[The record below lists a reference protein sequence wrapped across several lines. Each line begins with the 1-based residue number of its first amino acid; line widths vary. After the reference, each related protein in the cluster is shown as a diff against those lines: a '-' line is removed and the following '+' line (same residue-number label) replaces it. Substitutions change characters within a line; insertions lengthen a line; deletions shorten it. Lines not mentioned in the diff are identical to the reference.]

1 MVLVGLCGVFLG
13 YVLSAIIQRW
23 AFSRRES
30 VLKAEEER
38 LGGIDDP
45 RMTLSRIV
53 FQLEREAPRWSF
65 SRHTAWRWP
74 SFLAK
79 LDAADLGQPRT
90 LVDDRHLMAVATI
103 GLPDELLEPE
113 TIAKGGGP
121 PGCIAPALALTVLGC
136 LLLGFAS
143 GSFVYPALGVVCLVI
158 SLPLLPAVRRRL
170 PWVTDQPR
178 LPIAGVGFVQDV
190 KGRSWTVNNAIML
203 VKATG
208 WIHGIRIEL
217 IGEAGLLPFAFGD
230 ETDPEFIKLWQ
241 RWNHPHPRP
250 ELLG

>member
-1 MVLVGLCGVFLG
+1 MSNAAPFDQRAALEGAIVSLILPPPRDSRSVASMATVATAYLFGMLGMQVVVPSGGRSIASTSTISMVLAGLCGISLG

-30 VLKAEEER
+30 VLKAEEKR

-53 FQLEREAPRWSF
+53 FELEREAPRWSF

-79 LDAADLGQPRT
+79 LDAADMGRPRT
-90 LVDDRHLMAVATI
+90 LVDDRHMMAVSTI

-121 PGCIAPALALTVLGC
+121 PGCIVPALALTVLGC

-158 SLPLLPAVRRRL
+158 
-170 PWVTDQPR
+170 
-178 LPIAGVGFVQDV
+178 
-190 KGRSWTVNNAIML
+190 
-203 VKATG
+203 
-208 WIHGIRIEL
+208 
-217 IGEAGLLPFAFGD
+217 
-230 ETDPEFIKLWQ
+230 
-241 RWNHPHPRP
+241 
-250 ELLG
+250 